1 MNQGPIQTD
10 GTAKI
15 EWFRE
20 KLLFSRCVGRRN
32 TDKSPDPGCGILRT
46 VTLQFSKGK
55 ERSQGRGKNLHIFIQ
70 DTQLGKRSKE
80 RWRAMSV
87 CVMHHPTLQS
97 IPRSSHRLSLT

>member
-1 MNQGPIQTD
+1 MSQGPIQTN
-10 GTAKI
+10 GTVKI

-55 ERSQGRGKNLHIFIQ
+55 EKSQGRGKNLHLRHTAR
-70 DTQLGKRSKE
+70 DKVRGKME
-80 RWRAMSV
+80 GLCP
-87 CVMHHPTLQS
+87 CVLCTILLYNLFPGVLKG
-97 IPRSSHRLSLT
+97 